1 MFSKILRQ
9 QLNTAW
15 HCEGLISLPPTG
27 ASLGSWARALSC
39 SVPIGH
45 GLFGQ
50 RWWSWADSHRHLRL
64 LVVGSWSGPTL
75 CCDLPVGSRGR
86 LELTVTPS
94 FTGTQHELISFI
106 SRDSDRNELRLR
118 SARAEYTPL
127 STRVG
132 WPAWSRANPLLAGPR
147 PCVRRTASRS
157 RSIAS
162 TEE

>member
-75 CCDLPVGSRGR
+75 C
-86 LELTVTPS
+86 